1 MVWMVKWWD
10 CIGDIIALMV
20 GWLER
25 MHGRDTALNGGSCNA
40 TTMHPLHHQQFN
52 QIFPLFPSSS
62 FGNLHQVS
70 LQRFSSWLAVEY
82 PSRFPHNLSCRQLK
96 DKSLWIEI
104 VEIKIPWCVCAGSP
118 TPLPPLTLQF
128 PRSIPIL
135 ARGSIRASNSNT
147 QIHIQSTQQQ
157 PSGDQFISGFNSA
170 DPQIRRDSAFLA

>member
-1 MVWMVKWWD
+1 MFSLKDGWRGSIGDMGGRKFGNDVKHGMDRMVGWYGWWD
-10 CIGDIIALMV
+10 CIGDRIALMV
-20 GWLER
+20 GWVER

-96 DKSLWIEI
+96 DKSLRIEI
-104 VEIKIPWCVCAGSP
+104 VEIKIP
-118 TPLPPLTLQF
+118 
-128 PRSIPIL
+128 
-135 ARGSIRASNSNT
+135 
-147 QIHIQSTQQQ
+147 
-157 PSGDQFISGFNSA
+157 
-170 DPQIRRDSAFLA
+170 